1 MKNYKKEFDR
11 GHDYRM
17 LPRSR
22 ITNSL
27 SKDRLT
33 DHVPYQSNK
42 KKAPKKTVDTG
53 RAGLCMTCN
62 NASSCVYRSR
72 RGYDAL
78 YCELYDGYADATVK
92 GNGHGDEDAVLA
104 SARAEAETTSS
115 GEYRG
120 LCQNCIHRDTCKL
133 AKPEGGIWHCEEY
146 E

>member
-1 MKNYKKEFDR
+1 MKNYKKELDG

-22 ITNSL
+22 TTNSL

-33 DHVPYQSNK
+33 GHVPYQLDREIAEK
-42 KKAPKKTVDTG
+42 RGVDTNG
-53 RAGLCMTCN
+53 TGLCMTCN
-62 NASSCVYRSR
+62 NASLCVYRSR
-72 RGYDAL
+72 RGYDAV

-92 GNGHGDEDAVLA
+92 GNGHGDEDSVLA
-104 SARAEAETTSS
+104 YAKARSGAPSS

-120 LCQNCIHRDTCKL
+120 LCQNCIHCDTCKL